1 MKFIQDYTLE
11 EELKFYKT
19 IVKVLPQS
27 MILLDKD
34 KNIIGIFNFSLK
46 ILAGKSVDDILG
58 TNILMYA
65 SDPTSPF
72 HQACSML

>member
-1 MKFIQDYTLE
+1 MKFIQDYTQE

-19 IVKVLPQS
+19 IVKALPQS

-34 KNIIGIFNFSLK
+34 KNIIGIFNLSLK

-58 TNILMYA
+58 TTIRMYA
-65 SDPTSPF
+65 N
-72 HQACSML
+72 